1 MQDGLENGELG
12 LEGGDMRGTEVGT
25 VGGIGLGGLG
35 AVCEGAEADAATGGH
50 VDVKRYLVSAME
62 VG

>member
-1 MQDGLENGELG
+1 MQDGLEDGELG
-12 LEGGDMRGTEVGT
+12 LQGGSMRGAEVGA

-50 VDVKRYLVSAME
+50 VGIWRY
-62 VG
+62 